1 MADADP
7 SDLHRWL
14 AAQTLRLC
22 QIPSVTGDEAEIVRY
37 LEARLRELGGA
48 QPIETERVGNT
59 LLARTPRRPGRPL
72 VGLFGHTDT
81 VKPAAGQPVAIV
93 GDGGDGGDGEDGGG
107 RVFGCGASDMKGGL
121 AVMLRLLDE
130 AASLPYDL
138 LCAFYDKEEGPASES
153 GMLPLV
159 ADGGRL
165 LARAGA
171 LDLAICLEP
180 TDGQIHAGCVGG
192 LHAMVS
198 ARGRRAHSARP
209 WQGSNAIYA
218 ALPLLQRLRDFG
230 RREVI
235 VSGLPFYEV
244 LSATTAATSNS
255 RNVVPDRFVLG
266 LNYRFAPGK
275 PLSQARDELLAFVG
289 PDYDV
294 EIVDEAPSGAV
305 RLDAPLVGRWLAGTG
320 LGVAAKQAW
329 TDVARLTAIGLCAV
343 NYGPGDTD
351 QAHQANESVSIAAL
365 VRATSCLRA
374 LGTH

>member
-7 SDLHRWL
+7 SDLHLWL
-14 AAQTLRLC
+14 AAETLRLC
-22 QIPSVTGDEAEIVRY
+22 QIPSVTGDEAEIARY
-37 LEARLRELGGA
+37 LEARLHELGSA
-48 QPIETERVGNT
+48 QRIEVERVGNT

-81 VKPAAGQPVAIV
+81 VKPAAGQPIAIV
-93 GDGGDGGDGEDGGG
+93 EGGPEGQGGG

-121 AVMLRLLDE
+121 AVMLRLLAE
-130 AASLPYDL
+130 AALLPFDL

-153 GMLPLV
+153 GLLPLV

-165 LARAGA
+165 LMRSGVM
-171 LDLAICLEP
+171 DLAICLEP

-192 LHAMVS
+192 LHAMVA
-198 ARGRRAHSARP
+198 ARGQRAHSARP
-209 WQGSNAIYA
+209 WQGKNAIYA
-218 ALPLLQRLRDFG
+218 ALPLLERLRDFG

-289 PDYDV
+289 PDYDI

-305 RLDAPLVGRWLAGTG
+305 RLDAPPEKSWIERTG
-320 LGVAAKQAW
+320 LEVAAKQAW
-329 TDVARLTAIGLCAV
+329 TDVARLTALGLCAV
-343 NYGPGDTD
+343 NYGPGDTA

-374 LGTH
+374 LATGLAVP

>member
-7 SDLHRWL
+7 SDLHLWL
-14 AAQTLRLC
+14 AAETLRLC
-22 QIPSVTGDEAEIVRY
+22 QIPSVTGDEAEIARY
-37 LEARLRELGGA
+37 LEARLHELGSA
-48 QPIETERVGNT
+48 QRIEVERVGNT

-81 VKPAAGQPVAIV
+81 VKPAAGQPIAIV
-93 GDGGDGGDGEDGGG
+93 EGGPEGQGGG

-121 AVMLRLLDE
+121 AVMLRLLAE
-130 AASLPYDL
+130 AALLPFDL

-153 GMLPLV
+153 GLLPLV

-165 LARAGA
+165 LMRSGVM
-171 LDLAICLEP
+171 DLAICLEP

-192 LHAMVS
+192 LHAMVA
-198 ARGRRAHSARP
+198 ARGQRAHSARP
-209 WQGSNAIYA
+209 WQGKNAIYA
-218 ALPLLQRLRDFG
+218 ALPLLERLRDFG

-289 PDYDV
+289 PDYDI

-305 RLDAPLVGRWLAGTG
+305 RLDAPPVKSWIERTG
-320 LGVAAKQAW
+320 LEVAAKQAW
-329 TDVARLTAIGLCAV
+329 TDVARLTALGLCAV
-343 NYGPGDTD
+343 NYGPGDTA

-374 LGTH
+374 LATGLAVP

>member
-14 AAQTLRLC
+14 AAETLRLC
-22 QIPSVTGDEAEIVRY
+22 QIASVTGDEAEIASY
-37 LEARLRELGGA
+37 LEARLHELGAA
-48 QPIETERVGNT
+48 QRIGIERVGNT
-59 LLARTPRRPGRPL
+59 LLVRTPRRPGRPL

-81 VKPAAGQPVAIV
+81 VKPAADQPIAIV
-93 GDGGDGGDGEDGGG
+93 VDHGDGDGG

-121 AVMLRLLDE
+121 AVMLRLLVE
-130 AASLPYDL
+130 AESLPYDL
-138 LCAFYDKEEGPASES
+138 LCAFYDKEEGPASAS

-165 LARAGA
+165 ISREGA
-171 LDLAICLEP
+171 PDLAICLEP

-192 LHAMVS
+192 LHAAVA
-198 ARGRRAHSARP
+198 ARGQRAHSARP
-209 WQGSNAIYA
+209 WQGKNAIYA
-218 ALPLLQRLRDFG
+218 ALPLLERLRDFG

-255 RNVVPDRFVLG
+255 RNVVPDRFVMG

-275 PLSQARDELLAFVG
+275 PPSQARDELREFVG
-289 PDYDV
+289 PDYDI
-294 EIVDEAPSGAV
+294 EIIDEAESGAV
-305 RLDAPLVGRWLAGTG
+305 RLDAPLVKGWIERTG

-329 TDVARLTAIGLCAV
+329 TDVARLTALGLCAV
-343 NYGPGDTD
+343 NYGPGDTA

-365 VRATSCLRA
+365 VRATRCLRA
-374 LGTH
+374 LAGGPSAP